1 MKQLGYKELFNNFP
15 QKLVGKIAKKKN
27 KELMNMT
34 LFEIFEK
41 NNSYINKDLIN
52 YEYNLNIVQKDKD

>member
-1 MKQLGYKELFNNFP
+1 
-15 QKLVGKIAKKKN
+15 
-27 KELMNMT
+27 MNMI